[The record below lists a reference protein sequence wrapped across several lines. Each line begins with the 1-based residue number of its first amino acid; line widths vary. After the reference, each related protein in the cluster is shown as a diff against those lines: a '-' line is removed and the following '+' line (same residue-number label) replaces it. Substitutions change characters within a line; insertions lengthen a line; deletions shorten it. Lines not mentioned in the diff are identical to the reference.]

1 MLHDQFWAG
10 SCQQFIEREEKVAR
24 DEERGLKA
32 RMAREVN
39 RLAEFDR
46 IEREIVDAHI
56 AELEAQLVESALQA
70 LDAAW
75 REESNA
81 S

>member
-1 MLHDQFWAG
+1 MLHDSHWAG

-24 DEERGLKA
+24 DEERGLQA

-46 IEREIVDAHI
+46 IERQLVDAHI
-56 AELEAQLVESALQA
+56 SELEAQLVETALRT

-75 REESNA
+75 RRTDA
-81 S
+81 A

>member
-1 MLHDQFWAG
+1 VLHDNFWAG
-10 SCQQFIEREEKVAR
+10 SCQQFIAREEKVAR
-24 DEERGLKA
+24 DEESNMQA

-46 IEREIVDAHI
+46 IERQVIDAHL
-56 AELEAQLVESALQA
+56 AELEAQLLETALRA

-75 REESNA
+75 RRTDA
-81 S
+81 A

>member
-1 MLHDQFWAG
+1 VLHDQFWAG

-24 DEERGLKA
+24 DEESNMQA

-46 IEREIVDAHI
+46 IERQLVDAHI
-56 AELEAQLVESALQA
+56 SELEAQLVETALRV

-75 REESNA
+75 RRTDA
-81 S
+81 A